1 MKAQIHTIMT
11 TIAIDDF
18 QVDIFYNFGTR
29 EIEIFVDGQLHLRW
43 HFNPERMIYNHMNM
57 IEIAAT
63 AVTRWKKKRKDLW
76 ADPFQDY

>member
-1 MKAQIHTIMT
+1 
-11 TIAIDDF
+11 
-18 QVDIFYNFGTR
+18 
-29 EIEIFVDGQLHLRW
+29 LHLRW